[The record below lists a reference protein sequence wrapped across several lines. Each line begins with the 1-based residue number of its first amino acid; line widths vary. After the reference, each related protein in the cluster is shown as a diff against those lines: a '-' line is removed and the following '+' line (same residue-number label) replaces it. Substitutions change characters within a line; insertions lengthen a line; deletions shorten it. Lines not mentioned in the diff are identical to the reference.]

1 MIIDIEKGDNMFNEK
16 QIVMQFR
23 KNKIKALNLAE
34 ELDYN
39 FDLIESFEHTII
51 DHLERFAYTESQE
64 SQENLENILE
74 DYLDLVKRTN
84 KLNETYEKMTDS
96 LVSLDQE
103 LQDNFDGEFIICS
116 TELPEYEISYRFYE
130 QMIEKIE
137 FIDEYGDE
145 ELSKRHAIK
154 YNLEMEEKK
163 EKENDYDYLI
173 NHLTE
178 FMKNEVSDSVFEDI
192 HPAEKPSFDDYNS
205 STISEYYYQFL
216 AQKEISIL
224 SATRRTLNWYKQQC
238 LTGFETNMLINL
250 VLCIKDRDIEISTSD
265 YGFTFDLSSFFNAIE
280 TPLEYR
286 HITVGCLNS
295 LVEKGFLEKEPHT
308 FGYVLNH
315 EIFLEK

>member
-1 MIIDIEKGDNMFNEK
+1 MFNEK

-23 KNKIKALNLAE
+23 KNKIKALNLVE
-34 ELDYN
+34 EIEYN
-39 FDLIESFEHTII
+39 LDLIESFEHTIT
-51 DHLERFAYTESQE
+51 DHLERLAYTESQE
-64 SQENLENILE
+64 SKENLENILE

-84 KLNETYEKMTDS
+84 KLNETYEKITDL

-103 LQDNFDGEFIICS
+103 LQDNFEREFIICS
-116 TELPEYEISYRFYE
+116 TELPEYDISYRFYE

-137 FIDEYGDE
+137 FIDEHGDE

-154 YNLEMEEKK
+154 YNLEIVEKK
-163 EKENDYDYLI
+163 ETEND
-173 NHLTE
+173 
-178 FMKNEVSDSVFEDI
+178 SDSVFEDI

-205 STISEYYYQFL
+205 STISEFYYQIL

-224 SATRRTLNWYKQQC
+224 SATRRTLTWYKQQC

-265 YGFTFDLSSFFNAIE
+265 YGLTFDLSSFFNAIE

-295 LVEKGFLEKEPHT
+295 LVDKGFLEKEPHT
-308 FGYVLNH
+308 FDYVLNH

>member
-1 MIIDIEKGDNMFNEK
+1 MIIDIGKGDNMFNEK

-23 KNKIKALNLAE
+23 KNKIKAINIAE
-34 ELDYN
+34 EIEYN
-39 FDLIESFEHTII
+39 LDLIESFEHTIT
-51 DHLERFAYTESQE
+51 DHLERLAYTESQE
-64 SQENLENILE
+64 SKENLENILE

-84 KLNETYEKMTDS
+84 KLNETYEKMTDL

-103 LQDNFDGEFIICS
+103 LQDNFEREFIICS
-116 TELPEYEISYRFYE
+116 TELPEYDISYRFYE

-137 FIDEYGDE
+137 FIDEHGDE

-154 YNLEMEEKK
+154 YNLEIVEKK
-163 EKENDYDYLI
+163 ETEND
-173 NHLTE
+173 
-178 FMKNEVSDSVFEDI
+178 SDSVFEDI

-205 STISEYYYQFL
+205 STISEFYYQIL

-224 SATRRTLNWYKQQC
+224 SATRRTLTWYKQQC

-265 YGFTFDLSSFFNAIE
+265 YGLTFDLSSFFNAIE

-295 LVEKGFLEKEPHT
+295 LVDKGFLEKEPHT
-308 FGYVLNH
+308 FDYVLNH

>member
-1 MIIDIEKGDNMFNEK
+1 MIIDIGKGDNMFNEK

-23 KNKIKALNLAE
+23 KNKIKALNLVE
-34 ELDYN
+34 EIEYN
-39 FDLIESFEHTII
+39 LDLIESFEHTIT
-51 DHLERFAYTESQE
+51 DHLERLAYTESQE
-64 SQENLENILE
+64 SKENLENILE

-84 KLNETYEKMTDS
+84 KLNETYEKITDL

-103 LQDNFDGEFIICS
+103 LQDNFEREFIICS
-116 TELPEYEISYRFYE
+116 TELPEYDISYRFYE

-137 FIDEYGDE
+137 FIDEHGDE

-154 YNLEMEEKK
+154 YNLEIVEKK
-163 EKENDYDYLI
+163 ETEND
-173 NHLTE
+173 
-178 FMKNEVSDSVFEDI
+178 SDSVFEDI

-205 STISEYYYQFL
+205 STISEFYYQIL

-224 SATRRTLNWYKQQC
+224 SATRRTLTWYKQQC

-265 YGFTFDLSSFFNAIE
+265 YGLTFDLSSFFNAIE

-295 LVEKGFLEKEPHT
+295 LVDKGFLEKEPHT
-308 FGYVLNH
+308 FDYVLNH